1 MMLRNYAWKLVEPMH
16 NHGIG
21 DLGRLIRERAI
32 DVIGIEKDHGV
43 GALAEKLSGVVG
55 FYRLQTQDE

>member
-1 MMLRNYAWKLVEPMH
+1 MH
-16 NHGIG
+16 NHGNG

-43 GALAEKLSGVVG
+43 GALAERLSGVVG